1 MYILKK
7 SGDGLKFFIAQIYK
21 VFLKQ
26 NVNPAA
32 NSCEWRVFSLAT

>member
-21 VFLKQ
+21 VFFKQ
-26 NVNPAA
+26 KVNLAA
-32 NSCEWRVFSLAT
+32 NSCERVVFPFAT